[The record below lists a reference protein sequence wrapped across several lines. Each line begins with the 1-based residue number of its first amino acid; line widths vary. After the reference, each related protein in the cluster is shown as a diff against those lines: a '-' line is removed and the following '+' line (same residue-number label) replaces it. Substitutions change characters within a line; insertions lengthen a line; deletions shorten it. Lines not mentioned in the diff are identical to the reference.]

1 MTQKIESEVKA
12 KTNSPILQAFRE
24 ASSDLHR
31 LGFIH
36 KRNMHQFDALCLA
49 LVPDYCPEKSAHY
62 VTSSH

>member
-36 KRNMHQFDALCLA
+36 KRNMHQFDALCRA
-49 LVPDYCPEKSAHY
+49 PVPDYSREKSAPC
-62 VTSSH
+62 VISSI